1 LRLLP
6 ERRDV
11 TPFTYL
17 EPASLDEALALLAQH
32 GGEAKLIAGGTGL
45 VNLMKQRLVR
55 PEFVIGLRALKP
67 LAEIAENGGL
77 RIGAL
82 ATLRSLEGS
91 AAVRRAAPLLA
102 AACHHVATVRV
113 RSMAT
118 LGGAVAHADPNLDTP
133 PALIALDGQIVA
145 RSRRGERKI
154 PADRFFTGYFETV
167 LEPDEIVTEILI
179 PAQPAGSGTA
189 FLKFLPATQDDYA
202 TVSVAARVA
211 LRADG
216 AIAGARVALGASATV
231 PVRAAAVEAALIGKP
246 SDATTFRDAAPLVLR
261 SIDPIADFRGSTEY
275 KRKMAVV
282 HVGRALTEAA
292 SRARAPADN
301 R

>member
-1 LRLLP
+1 M
-6 ERRDV
+6 V
-11 TPFTYL
+11 PFTYL
-17 EPASLDEALALLAQH
+17 EPSSLDEALALLARH
-32 GGEAKLIAGGTGL
+32 GREAKLIAGGTGL
-45 VNLMKQRLVR
+45 VNLLKQRLVR
-55 PEFVIGLRALKP
+55 PGFVIGLRALTP
-67 LAEIAENGGL
+67 LAGIAETDGL

-82 ATLRSLEGS
+82 ATLRSLEDS

-102 AACHHVATVRV
+102 AACRHVATVRV

-145 RSRRGERKI
+145 RSGRGERTI
-154 PADRFFTGYFETV
+154 PADRFFTGYLETV

-202 TVSVAARVA
+202 TVSVAARIV
-211 LRADG
+211 LGADG
-216 AIAGARVALGASATV
+216 AVADARVALGAAAMV
-231 PVRAAAVEAALIGKP
+231 PVRATAVEAALSKRAA
-246 SDATTFRDAAPLVLR
+246 DETTFRDAASSVLGA
-261 SIDPIADFRGSTEY
+261 IDPIADFRGSAEY

-282 HVGRALTEAA
+282 HVGRALQQAA
-292 SRARAPADN
+292 AQARRPA
-301 R
+301 